1 MSPPREPAASK
12 GLVEA
17 AFERRAARAEAL
29 ARDAQTAAEP
39 LRFAAGLYRV
49 QGRLAATVESVHAG
63 RPLCGRLEP
72 DLDSFQHGLVDVLR
86 FAGESGPAPLAEEA
100 RARGRDETSV
110 ARSRLLVF
118 WSGDSEPGEGYY
130 LSRALLRPYV
140 EVLRKLGI
148 APDRIHRP
156 GECPFCGGAP
166 WIASRQSESNADG
179 ARRLLGCAL
188 CGEEWPFD
196 RIRCPCCAE
205 EDPAKLPSFQSETY
219 PTVRIEACETCRRYV
234 KSIDLTADARPIPEV
249 DELLSLGLDLW
260 AQEQGY
266 ARGAPGLAGI

>member
-1 MSPPREPAASK
+1 VRETAAPE

-17 AFERRAARAEAL
+17 AFQRRAARAEVL
-29 ARDAQTAAEP
+29 ASAAQAAAEP

-72 DLDSFQHGLVDVLR
+72 DLDRLQPGVVEVLR
-86 FAGESGPAPLAEEA
+86 FAAESGPLALAEEA
-100 RARGRDETSV
+100 RARGRDDASV

-140 EVLRKLGI
+140 EVLRGRGI
-148 APDRIHRP
+148 PPDRIHGP

-166 WIASRQSESNADG
+166 WIAARRSESDADG
-179 ARRLLGCAL
+179 ALRRLGCAL
-188 CGEEWPFD
+188 CGGEWPFG
-196 RIRCPCCAE
+196 RIRCPCCFE
-205 EDPAKLPSFQSETY
+205 EDPTKLPSFRSETH

-234 KSIDLTADARPIPEV
+234 KSIDLTADARAIPEV
-249 DELLSLGLDLW
+249 DDLVSLGMDLW

-266 ARGAPGLAGI
+266 ARVAPGLAGI